1 MILDTGKLLKVNMTN
16 KLYCNKHISILET
29 NNNLNN
35 SRQPEGLV
43 IAMLGAEES
52 VTYEERLTA
61 GITIV
66 DVTNDIAVF

>member
-1 MILDTGKLLKVNMTN
+1 LLKVNITN
-16 KLYCNKHISILET
+16 KLYCNKHVSILET

-35 SRQPEGLV
+35 SRQPAGLV

-52 VTYEERLTA
+52 VIYEDRLTA